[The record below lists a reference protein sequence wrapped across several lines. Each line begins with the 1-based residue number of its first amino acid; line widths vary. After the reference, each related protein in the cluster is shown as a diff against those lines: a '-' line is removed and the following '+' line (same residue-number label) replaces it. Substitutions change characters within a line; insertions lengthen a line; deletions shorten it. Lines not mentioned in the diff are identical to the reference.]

1 MSPKTTYTILV
12 TPLWAVGHVNACTG
26 ALAPLLLR
34 RNSLYPTQNKPRF
47 RIIFLIES
55 QFASKVASLG
65 FEEKIVSFPKE
76 AEDQNAGD
84 TAALLLRQSKVLGD
98 YPFYEKFQSL
108 ITMQQS
114 DQWLQKF
121 ALYNRAIEEALKEYQ
136 PDLIYYDDVTLYPA
150 VHYSGIPWI
159 KNIST
164 VIENKTNRF

>member
-1 MSPKTTYTILV
+1 MTSKTYTILV

-26 ALAPLLLR
+26 ALAPLLR
-34 RNSLYPTQNKPRF
+34 RNSLYPAANQPWF

-55 QFASKVASLG
+55 QFADKVAPLG
-65 FEEKIVSFPKE
+65 FEERIVEFPKE

-108 ITMQQS
+108 IAMQQS

-121 ALYNRAIEEALKEYQ
+121 ALYNRAVEKAIAEFK

-164 VIENKTNRF
+164 VIGKK